1 MSLTD
6 SNRELTWRR
15 SRRSISNGACVE
27 VAPNDG
33 MVIVRDSNNADGA
46 IIKYAAADWRIFLER
61 AKRGEF
67 DTLSKSNKTTV
78 YRASPR
84 NQFGT
89 ANLRDFL
96 LDLIDATTQN
106 DEALRRHL
114 ELFRFARS
122 TIREV
127 VAAVIVGSLI
137 FGAGVA
143 AAVTVGGMHVAVAV
157 SIGAGG
163 SATFILTVAV
173 RCRRYLRAALSAL
186 SATARHD
193 KQTQPR
199 TAEADDRTA
208 ALQRKIPYAPQLST
222 AREP

>member
-6 SNRELTWRR
+6 SNRELTWRTSSR
-15 SRRSISNGACVE
+15 SASNGACVE
-27 VAPNDG
+27 VAHNGG
-33 MVIVRDSNNADGA
+33 MVIIRDSKNPDGA
-46 IIKYAAADWRIFLER
+46 IVRCTGANWGIFLER
-61 AKRGEF
+61 AKRGDF
-67 DTLSKSNKTTV
+67 DAPGEGSQITV

-114 ELFRFARS
+114 KLFQFARS
-122 TIREV
+122 TIREA
-127 VAAVIVGSLI
+127 VAAVLVGSLI

-157 SIGAGG
+157 GIGAGG
-163 SATFILTVAV
+163 SATFILTVAI
-173 RCRRYLRAALSAL
+173 RCRRYFRAVLNAL
-186 SATARHD
+186 SATARHE
-193 KQTQPR
+193 KR
-199 TAEADDRTA
+199 TPPGTSEAEDRRTA
-208 ALQRKIPYAPQLST
+208 A
-222 AREP
+222 